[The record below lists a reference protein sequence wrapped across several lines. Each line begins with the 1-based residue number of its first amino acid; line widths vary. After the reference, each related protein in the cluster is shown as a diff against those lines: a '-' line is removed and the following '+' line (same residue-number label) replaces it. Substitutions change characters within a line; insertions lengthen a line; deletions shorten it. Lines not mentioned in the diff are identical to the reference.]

1 MKHIMLIIKVTS
13 IKINLKILKKHEE
26 KKKKKHQKTRKCT
39 QLVRHKAKKKTQ
51 PPNLGS

>member
-13 IKINLKILKKHEE
+13 IKINLKNLKVHEV
-26 KKKKKHQKTRKCT
+26 KKKKPRKCT